1 MYPSR
6 YLLAAVTMAAFLP
19 LHAQNI
25 GGAIGGNAVD
35 PSGAVISGAEIAVV
49 NSETEARRVTLTDAR
64 GGFSFVAL
72 SPGTYKLTA
81 SAAGFQRLEIDGI
94 HVQVAQTVRI
104 DAHLS
109 LSKDVTEVTI
119 HASAAVVEGETSS
132 VGQVITQKQIENLP
146 LNGQKF
152 MQLAVLGSGVVP
164 AYQNRSSTAN
174 NGTGRSD
181 MGVHISGGRT
191 DANSY
196 LIDGIE
202 TRSAQLGPPSILL
215 SPAAIQEFRVQ
226 KNMFEAR
233 YGQGSGIVSMVTRS
247 GSNGLHGTLYEFL
260 RNERFDSAN
269 YFDNA
274 LGQPK
279 APFRQNQF
287 GGTVGGPIR
296 PNKLFYF
303 FNYEGLRSRK
313 SSTLGAIVPTAA
325 QLSGNLAGLTSTKRD
340 PATGQP
346 AILDPSTGQ
355 PFPGN
360 RIPVQ
365 ELSSVISKFIK
376 YIPSPN
382 ANIGGQ
388 NLVLTRSRS
397 NDDNQLTG
405 RLDANLRPSDTISG
419 RYIWYDSDLFQP
431 GIAPLYGTI
440 LPFRGQTVSM
450 QETHLFSP
458 RLLNV
463 FRAGYNRSIA
473 LTGWERTPNSIA
485 TELGLKNLNQGPLEF
500 GLPTFVVAGYANLG
514 APLFA
519 GGNIDNIYQLS
530 DELNWNRGRHNLS
543 FGTDLRQTQ
552 FQLQAGA
559 SPTGFFTFD
568 GRYSGSSVADFL
580 LGTIA
585 AATTQPGISV
595 TNSRSTA
602 YNFFVQDDFK
612 VTSKLTLNLGL
623 RYEYE
628 QPFYEINGKEGYFDI
643 GQQKLITRVPATYST
658 LQLPSSKITYDP
670 SFRKGIY
677 EPDFNNWAPRVGF
690 AYRVSDNMAV
700 RGGYGVFYS
709 KTQANELNGK
719 LNNPPVV
726 LSISLTGA
734 LNTPNLLIDRDA
746 FPPVSQVQLGT
757 LSPYSINPKD
767 RTPYFQQWN
776 LVVQRRLG
784 GSILAEAGYVGSHG
798 LHLADRVN
806 INQAVPP
813 ANPTNP
819 TPLASRRPFPDW
831 GDILSFNYG
840 EQSSYNALQTRLEK
854 RFSGGLSFMAGYTW
868 AHSIDTSS
876 RGAGAASWHQ
886 DVRNLH
892 ADRGSS
898 DFDVRHHFVLSYTY
912 SLPIGKGRRWFGS
925 AGGGWDRLVGGWGVN
940 GITTLLTGNYETVRV
955 VGDRANTGGAP
966 YQRGNISAGCADN
979 GNLPR
984 SDRNIERYFNA
995 DCFSV
1000 TPLGTFGNSGRN
1012 ILQTPG
1018 LNNWDIGV
1026 VKNTPLT
1033 ERMRLEFRTEFFNAW
1048 NHAQFGVPQ
1057 LSVQSPLFG
1066 KIRSARDP
1074 RLIQFAMKL
1083 LW

>member
-6 YLLAAVTMAAFLP
+6 CLLIAVAAAALVTVR
-19 LHAQNI
+19 AQNI
-25 GGAIGGNAVD
+25 GGTIAGNALD
-35 PSGAVISGAEIAVV
+35 PSGAVISAAEISVT
-49 NSETEARRVTLTDAR
+49 NTETEARRVTLTDAR
-64 GGFSFVAL
+64 GGFSFAAL

-81 SAAGFQRLEIDGI
+81 AAAGFQRLEIDGI
-94 HVQVAQTVRI
+94 HLQVAQTVHV

-109 LSKDVTEVTI
+109 LAKDVTEVTI
-119 HASAAVVEGETSS
+119 QASAAVVEGETSS

-274 LGQPK
+274 LGQSK

-287 GGTVGGPIR
+287 GGTVGGPLR

-313 SSTLGAIVPTAA
+313 SSTFGAILPTPA
-325 QLSGNLAGLTSTKRD
+325 QLTGNLAGLSSTKRD
-340 PATGQP
+340 PATNQP

-360 RIPVQ
+360 RIPAQ
-365 ELSSVISKFIK
+365 ELSSVISKFLK
-376 YIPSPN
+376 YIPAPN

-388 NLVLTRSRS
+388 NFVATRSRR

-405 RLDANLRPSDTISG
+405 RLDANLRPSDTVSG

-440 LPFRGQTVSM
+440 LPFRGQTVSL

-485 TELGLKNLNQGPLEF
+485 SELGLKNLNQGPLEF
-500 GLPTFVVAGYANLG
+500 GLPTFVIAGYANLG

-543 FGTDLRQTQ
+543 FGADLRQTQ

-585 AATTQPGISV
+585 AATTQPGISI
-595 TNSRSTA
+595 TNSWSNS
-602 YNFFVQDDFK
+602 YNFFVQDDYK
-612 VTSKLTLNLGL
+612 VTSRLTLNLGL

-643 GQQKLITRVPATYST
+643 GQQKLITRVPTTYSS
-658 LQLPSSKITYDP
+658 LQLPASKITYDP
-670 SFRKGIY
+670 NFRRGIY
-677 EPDFNNWAPRVGF
+677 EPDYNNWAPRVGF
-690 AYRVSDNMAV
+690 AYRIGDNMAV
-700 RGGYGVFYS
+700 RGGYGIFYS

-776 LVVQRRLG
+776 LVVQRRLS

-813 ANPTNP
+813 ANPANP
-819 TPLASRRPFPDW
+819 TPLASRRPFPEW

-868 AHSIDTSS
+868 SHSIDTSS

-912 SLPIGKGRRWFGS
+912 SLPVGKGKRWLGG

-966 YQRGNISAGCADN
+966 YQRGNIAAGCADN

-984 SDRNIERYFNA
+984 ADRNIERYFNT
-995 DCFSV
+995 DCFSI
-1000 TPLGTFGNSGRN
+1000 TPLGTFGTSGRN

>member
-1 MYPSR
+1 MYPRR
-6 YLLAAVTMAAFLP
+6 YLPAFFLCAVLR
-19 LHAQNI
+19 LNAQNI
-25 GGAIGGNAVD
+25 GGAIVGEALD
-35 PSGAVISGAEIAVV
+35 PSSAVIAGAEITLTNV
-49 NSETEARRVTLTDAR
+49 ETQLERKTATDAR
-64 GGFSFVAL
+64 GSFSFTAL
-72 SPGTYKLTA
+72 PPGAYKLLATA
-81 SAAGFQRLEIDGI
+81 RGFQRIDVEAI
-94 HVQVAQTVRI
+94 QLQVAQTIRADI
-104 DAHLS
+104 HFTIA
-109 LSKDVTEVTI
+109 KDVQEVTI
-119 HASAAVVEGETSS
+119 QATAAAVEGETSS
-132 VGQVITQKQIENLP
+132 VGQVIGRRLIENLP

-226 KNMFEAR
+226 KNLFEAR

-247 GSNGLHGTLYEFL
+247 GSNGFHGTLYEFL

-274 LGQPK
+274 LGQKK
-279 APFRQNQF
+279 APFRQSQF
-287 GGTVGGPIR
+287 GGTAGGPLR
-296 PNKLFYF
+296 KNKLFYF

-313 SSTLGAIVPTAA
+313 SSTLGAIVPTVE
-325 QLSGNLAGLTSTKRD
+325 QLSGNLSGLASTKRD
-340 PATGQP
+340 AASGQP

-355 PFPGN
+355 PFPNN
-360 RIPVQ
+360 RIPPQ
-365 ELSSVISKFIK
+365 LLSSAVSKFLK
-376 YIPSPN
+376 YIPQPN
-382 ANIGGQ
+382 ASIGGQ
-388 NLVLTRSRS
+388 NLVLTRSRK

-405 RLDANLRPSDTISG
+405 RLDANLRASDTISG

-440 LPFRGQTVSM
+440 LPFRGQTVSA

-458 RLLNV
+458 SLLNV

-485 TELGLKNLNQGPLEF
+485 TGLGLKNLDQGPLEF
-500 GLPTFVVAGYANLG
+500 GLPTFVVAGYATLG

-519 GGNIDNIYQLS
+519 GGNIDNIYQIS
-530 DELNWNRGRHNLS
+530 DEMNWNRGRHNVA
-543 FGTDLRQTQ
+543 FGMDLRQTQ

-568 GRYSGSSVADFL
+568 GRYSGNSVADFL
-580 LGTIA
+580 LGTMA

-595 TNSRSTA
+595 TNSRSNS

-612 VTSKLTLNLGL
+612 VSSRLTLNLGL

-628 QPFYEINGKEGYFDI
+628 QPFYEIDGKEGYFDI
-643 GQQKLITRVPATYST
+643 KQQKLITRVPANYSK

-670 SFRKGIY
+670 GFRRGIY
-677 EPDFNNWAPRVGF
+677 EPDYNNWAPRVGF
-690 AYRVSDNMAV
+690 AYRANDSTAV

-746 FPPVSQVQLGT
+746 FPPVSQLQLGT

-784 GSILAEAGYVGSHG
+784 GSIVAEAGYIGSHG

-813 ANPTNP
+813 PNPANP

-840 EQSSYNALQTRLEK
+840 EQSSYNGLQTRLEK
-854 RFSGGLSFMAGYTW
+854 RFSRGLSLMAGYTW
-868 AHSIDTSS
+868 SHSIDTSS

-892 ADRGSS
+892 ADRSSS

-912 SLPIGKGRRWFGS
+912 ELPFGKGRWEKLAR
-925 AGGGWDRLVGGWGVN
+925 GWGIN

-966 YQRGNISAGCADN
+966 YQRGNISPGCANN

-984 SDRNIERYFNA
+984 SSRTVERYFNT
-995 DCFSV
+995 DCFSI
-1000 TPLGTFGNSGRN
+1000 TPLGTFGTSGRN
-1012 ILQTPG
+1012 IVQTPG

-1026 VKNTPLT
+1026 VKNTAIT
-1033 ERMRLEFRTEFFNAW
+1033 ERTRLEFRAEFFNAW
-1048 NHAQFGVPQ
+1048 NHAQFVVPNM
-1057 LSVQSPLFG
+1057 SVQSPLFG
-1066 KIRSARDP
+1066 KIRNARDP

-1083 LW
+1083 VW

>member
-1 MYPSR
+1 M
-6 YLLAAVTMAAFLP
+6 
-19 LHAQNI
+19 
-25 GGAIGGNAVD
+25 
-35 PSGAVISGAEIAVV
+35 
-49 NSETEARRVTLTDAR
+49 
-64 GGFSFVAL
+64 
-72 SPGTYKLTA
+72 
-81 SAAGFQRLEIDGI
+81 
-94 HVQVAQTVRI
+94 
-104 DAHLS
+104 
-109 LSKDVTEVTI
+109 
-119 HASAAVVEGETSS
+119 
-132 VGQVITQKQIENLP
+132 
-146 LNGQKF
+146 
-152 MQLAVLGSGVVP
+152 
-164 AYQNRSSTAN
+164 
-174 NGTGRSD
+174 
-181 MGVHISGGRT
+181 
-191 DANSY
+191 
-196 LIDGIE
+196 
-202 TRSAQLGPPSILL
+202 
-215 SPAAIQEFRVQ
+215 
-226 KNMFEAR
+226 
-233 YGQGSGIVSMVTRS
+233 
-247 GSNGLHGTLYEFL
+247 
-260 RNERFDSAN
+260 
-269 YFDNA
+269 
-274 LGQPK
+274 
-279 APFRQNQF
+279 
-287 GGTVGGPIR
+287 GGPLR
-296 PNKLFYF
+296 KNKLFYF

-313 SSTLGAIVPTAA
+313 SSTLGAIVPTVA
-325 QLSGNLAGLTSTKRD
+325 QLNGDLSGLASAKRD
-340 PATGQP
+340 PASGQP

-355 PFPGN
+355 PFPNN
-360 RIPVQ
+360 RIPAQ
-365 ELSSVISKFIK
+365 SLSSAISKFLK
-376 YIPSPN
+376 YIPQPN

-405 RLDANLRPSDTISG
+405 RLDANLRASDTISG

-440 LPFRGQTVSM
+440 LPYRGQTVSV

-458 RLLNV
+458 SLLNV

-485 TELGLKNLNQGPLEF
+485 AELGLKNLNQGPLEF
-500 GLPTFVVAGYANLG
+500 GLPTFVVAGYATLG

-519 GGNIDNIYQLS
+519 GGNLDNIYQIS
-530 DELNWNRGRHNLS
+530 DEVNWNHGRHNVAL
-543 FGTDLRQTQ
+543 GMDLRQTQ

-568 GRYSGSSVADFL
+568 GRYSGNAVADFL

-595 TNSRSTA
+595 TNSRSNA

-612 VTSKLTLNLGL
+612 ISSRLTLNLGL

-628 QPFYEINGKEGYFDI
+628 QPFYEINGKEGYFDTN
-643 GQQKLITRVPATYST
+643 QQKLITRVASNYSS
-658 LQLPSSKITYDP
+658 LQLPASKIAYDP
-670 SFRKGIY
+670 SLRRGIY
-677 EPDFNNWAPRVGF
+677 EPDYNNWAPRVGF
-690 AYRVSDNMAV
+690 AYRATDSTAL

-746 FPPVSQVQLGT
+746 FPPASQVQLGT

-784 GSILAEAGYVGSHG
+784 GSIVAEAGYIGSHG

-813 ANPTNP
+813 PNPANP

-840 EQSSYNALQTRLEK
+840 EQSSYNGLQTRLEK

-868 AHSIDTSS
+868 SHSIDTSS

-892 ADRGSS
+892 GDRSSS

-912 SLPIGKGRRWFGS
+912 ELPFGKGRRLFGNAGS
-925 AGGGWDRLVGGWGVN
+925 AWDKLAGGWGIN

-979 GNLPR
+979 GNLTR
-984 SDRNIERYFNA
+984 SNRNVERYFNT
-995 DCFSV
+995 DCFSI
-1000 TPLGTFGNSGRN
+1000 TPLGTFGTSGRN
-1012 ILQTPG
+1012 IVQTPG

-1026 VKNTPLT
+1026 VKNTTIT
-1033 ERMRLEFRTEFFNAW
+1033 ERTRLEFRTEFFNAW
-1048 NHAQFGVPQ
+1048 NHAQFAVPNM
-1057 LSVQSPLFG
+1057 SVQSPLFG
-1066 KIRSARDP
+1066 KIRNARDP

-1083 LW
+1083 VW